1 MLLDSLD
8 NSNFQLLLGVCYF
21 FLNYA
26 CCLSTEVHLVLNIDP
41 KSSMLMLLGFL
52 SGKSEK
58 NSFVSTSFNS
68 FTLLFLSYT
77 TWELCLAQ

>member
-1 MLLDSLD
+1 MLLNSLD
-8 NSNFQLLLGVCYF
+8 SSNFQLLLGVCYF
-21 FLNYA
+21 SLNYA

-58 NSFVSTSFNS
+58 NSVVSTSFNS
-68 FTLLFLSYT
+68 FTFLF
-77 TWELCLAQ
+77 CLILHGSSV